1 MKVRYS
7 PKKNIPIVEFGN
19 DIEVNMTAEDP
30 IKWIMVSMKTRGASG
45 QIETVRQ
52 MLEPNKF
59 KTGLKQVFKKNM
71 NKDELEQFSKL
82 LKQHIK
88 KGVLSRE
95 SMMEMVK
102 KI

>member
-19 DIEVNMTAEDP
+19 DIEANMTNDDP
-30 IKWIMVSMKTRGASG
+30 VRWIMVSMKKRGASG
-45 QIETVRQ
+45 QMETVRQ
-52 MLEPNKF
+52 MLEPRLF
-59 KTGLKQVFKKNM
+59 KTSLKREIKKNM
-71 NKDELEQFSKL
+71 NRDELEKFSKL
-82 LKQHIK
+82 LKQYIK
-88 KGVLSRE
+88 KGVLTKD